1 MKYPFEDKSN
11 WDMKYPMVWR
21 AYESR
26 IGRVSVCLR
35 VWHDPDT
42 DLLKWLA
49 WVTLTSHG
57 HRYTAEGCCTI
68 MREGVDM
75 AIYAMKQLLDALR
88 PELLGEVVETVPQ
101 RGGDAETIDHYRRAG
116 NWLSHQWAQDVGH
129 AVPGLE
135 DAWKATE
142 EQP

>member
-68 MREGVDM
+68 MGDGVNM

-88 PELLGEVVETVPQ
+88 PELLGEVVETVPLTTELEQ
-101 RGGDAETIDHYRRAG
+101 DMEMGRLMRAAPPPAE
-116 NWLSHQWAQDVGH
+116 
-129 AVPGLE
+129 LE
-135 DAWKATE
+135 E
-142 EQP
+142 ETS